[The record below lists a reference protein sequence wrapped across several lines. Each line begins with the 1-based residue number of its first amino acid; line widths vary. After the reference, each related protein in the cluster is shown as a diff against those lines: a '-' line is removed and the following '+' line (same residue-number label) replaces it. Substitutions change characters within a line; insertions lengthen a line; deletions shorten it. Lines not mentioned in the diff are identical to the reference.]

1 MKKSQPIW
9 RKHGNTQQVGTGF
22 TISWNRQYWHTRA
35 EIGGNWLFQQLCLE
49 RMLPYLLSAGQ
60 FHYAGYISWHLLDM
74 THLLPPKAKAD
85 LLAGAHVCRHC
96 EGCWN
101 SISDDQFGQQT
112 AIKTGKGVL
121 KGITLSPELVTER
134 IDSFLISVYV
144 SDAMGHMYSR
154 LINYPTLRHRPSTK
168 RKVMSD
174 GSLNLTT
181 GRHFRQN
188 LQNIPTH
195 WQSKAKSST
204 QLSMV
209 RSFLRMSIC
218 GWCSRHCT
226 DYGRFISQ
234 HLAEWLS
241 R

>member
-1 MKKSQPIW
+1 MEEAREHPTGRYWVHNFLKPTVLTHSCRDRGQLALPAAMFGADVALLA
-9 RKHGNTQQVGTGF
+9 HCGTVPLRSLHLV
-22 TISWNRQYWHTRA
+22 TPAR
-35 EIGGNWLFQQLCLE
+35 
-49 RMLPYLLSAGQ
+49 
-60 FHYAGYISWHLLDM
+60 YAP
-74 THLLPPKAKAD
+74 PPKAKAD

-101 SISDDQFGQQT
+101 SISDDQFDEQT

-134 IDSFLISVYV
+134 IDSFPISVYV

-154 LINYPTLRHRPSTK
+154 LISYPTLRHRPNTK

-195 WQSKAKSST
+195 
-204 QLSMV
+204 
-209 RSFLRMSIC
+209 
-218 GWCSRHCT
+218 
-226 DYGRFISQ
+226 
-234 HLAEWLS
+234 
-241 R
+241 